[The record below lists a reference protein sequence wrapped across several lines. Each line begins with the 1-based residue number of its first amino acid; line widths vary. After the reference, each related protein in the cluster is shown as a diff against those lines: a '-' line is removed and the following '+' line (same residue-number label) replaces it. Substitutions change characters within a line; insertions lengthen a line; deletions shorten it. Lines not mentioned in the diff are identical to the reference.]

1 MKTFTVSLL
10 VVLLAACASSE
21 PSHDPVDRMAQAT
34 AAPLKDLNLVQDRIP
49 PPLAAALQ
57 APYARPA
64 DASCAGLTAEVK
76 VLDELLGLDL
86 DSATSAANP
95 GMIERGVVAIGDA
108 TIGAVR
114 GAAEGV
120 VPLRS
125 WVRKLSGA
133 ERHSQQI
140 AAAVAAGVVRRSFLK
155 GLGDAGGCAP
165 PAAPRR

>member
-1 MKTFTVSLL
+1 MKQFAVAGLGL
-10 VVLLAACASSE
+10 LLAACASPG
-21 PSHDPVDRMAQAT
+21 PSPDKTDKVTQA
-34 AAPLKDLNLVQDRIP
+34 AATPLSDLNLLQAQIP
-49 PPLAAALQ
+49 PPLVAALK

-64 DASCAGLTAEVK
+64 DGTCAGLAAQVEA
-76 VLDELLGLDL
+76 LDEVLGYDL
-86 DSATSAANP
+86 DTASSAANP

-133 ERHSQQI
+133 ERHSQEV

-155 GLGDAGGCAP
+155 GLGDAGGCAA